1 MKRLTHT
8 ALTAL
13 LGLLALGSHAQDE
26 ADSAPAKDGWYQIHL
41 AVFGHNSGAGE
52 YEEVWR
58 KQLQLKYPSQLL
70 RLKTREQYLSDVC
83 GIGENEQAG
92 VESDN
97 RLVDI
102 LERVDS
108 GAGYPGEAPQAPDPA
123 CRELR
128 PDLFPPSEAEKS
140 RAKADATIAAAQ
152 SLVSSKSEISPPAK
166 DRHPLPIP
174 FVLSGQA
181 SDPEFAEMVKK
192 IQGAARYRLLF
203 AGSWPQALKPR
214 GEAPAVLIQGGD
226 RVGQHY
232 QLEGYV
238 KLALERY
245 LHIDTDLW
253 LSQFRER
260 RLPHDSDLIPVG
272 DRAFASE
279 SEAENEAAREFPA
292 LPIPFP
298 VNDRRAAPAPTDTEA
313 QPAPSDSL
321 PEGQAGS
328 KLNVLLADDSSH
340 TVKRTVVMQQ
350 TRRMRSDEVHYL
362 DHPLFGVLVK
372 ITPLPGNKEDGA
384 KPER

>member
-13 LGLLALGSHAQDE
+13 LSLSALGSHAQE
-26 ADSAPAKDGWYQIHL
+26 EAPAKEGWYQIHL
-41 AVFGHNSGAGE
+41 AIFGHNSDAGE

-58 KQLQLKYPSQLL
+58 KQLQLKYPRQLM
-70 RLKTREQYLSDVC
+70 RLKTREQYLSDLC
-83 GIGENEQAG
+83 GLDEIEQAG
-92 VESDN
+92 VESGN

-108 GAGYPGEAPQAPDPA
+108 GAGYPEEAPRSVDPA
-123 CRELR
+123 CREFR
-128 PDLFPPSEAEKS
+128 PDLFPPSEAEKN
-140 RAKADATIAAAQ
+140 RAQADATIAAAQ
-152 SLVSSKSEISPPAK
+152 SLVSGKPVTTTPAK
-166 DRHPLPIP
+166 DPHPTIP
-174 FVLSGQA
+174 FVLSGQS

-192 IQGAARYRLLF
+192 IRGAARYRLLF
-203 AGSWPQALKPR
+203 VGSWPQALKPR
-214 GEAPAVLIQGGD
+214 GEAPALLIQGGD

-260 RLPHDSDLIPVG
+260 RLPHDSGFIASDS
-272 DRAFASE
+272 RAFASE

-298 VNDRRAAPAPTDTEA
+298 VNDRRAAAAANDSAA
-313 QPAPSDSL
+313 QPALRNNL
-321 PEGQAGS
+321 PEGQTDS

-340 TVKRTVVMQQ
+340 TVERTVVMQQ

-372 ITPLPGNKEDGA
+372 ITPLPGNEEEE
-384 KPER
+384 ER